1 MGIVFMGT
9 PDFAAAHLEA
19 LLEADLDV
27 TAVYT
32 QPDKPRGRGMHLSP
46 SPVKEAALHAGLPV
60 HQPANLRMPVEIARL
75 RELAPDILAVVAYGK
90 ILPPE
95 VLELPALG
103 CVNIHGSLLPR
114 HRGSA
119 PIQWAIL
126 SGDRVTGVTSMY
138 MDKDVDTGDMI
149 YSRSVEIG
157 DRETSGM
164 LFDRLKVLGG
174 ALLVQTIRDIR
185 AGTAPRIPQ
194 DPSKATYTT
203 QLSKSCCPIDWN
215 KSAFLVV
222 RQIYGLQPWP
232 VATAEIQGQSLRI
245 FDGETTGRATAKP
258 AGTLLS
264 AGEAGLEFACGDGR
278 TVLLTRVQPAGK
290 KPMAAADWLRGHPVQ
305 VAP

>member
-9 PDFAAAHLEA
+9 PDFAAAHLKK
-19 LLEADLDV
+19 LLEAGLDV

-32 QPDKPRGRGMHLSP
+32 QPDKPRGRGMHLTP
-46 SPVKEAALHAGLPV
+46 SPVKELALQAGLPV
-60 HQPANLRMPVEIARL
+60 YQPASLRTPEEIARL
-75 RELAPDILAVVAYGK
+75 RDLAPDILAVVAYGK

-103 CVNIHGSLLPR
+103 CINVHGSLLPR

-126 SGDRVTGVTSMY
+126 SGDSVTGVTTMY

-149 YSRSVEIG
+149 YTRTAEIS

-164 LFDRLKVLGG
+164 LFDRLKDLGG
-174 ALLVQTIRDIR
+174 ELLVKTIRDVR
-185 AGTAPRIPQ
+185 AGTAPRTPQ
-194 DPSKATYTT
+194 DHSKATYTT
-203 QLSKSCCPIDWN
+203 QLDKSCCPIDWN

-232 VATAEIQGQSLRI
+232 VATADVQGQTLRI
-245 FDGETTGRATAKP
+245 FDGETTGRTTAKP

-264 AGEAGLEFACGDGR
+264 AGESGLEYACGDGK

>member
-9 PDFAAAHLEA
+9 PDFAAAHLKK
-19 LLEADLDV
+19 LLEAELDV

-32 QPDKPRGRGMHLSP
+32 QPDQPRGRGMPLTP
-46 SPVKEAALHAGLPV
+46 SPVKELALQAGLPV
-60 HQPANLRMPVEIARL
+60 YQPASLRTPEEIARL
-75 RELAPDILAVVAYGK
+75 RDLAPDILAVVAYGK

-103 CVNIHGSLLPR
+103 CINVHGSLLPR

-126 SGDRVTGVTSMY
+126 SGDSVTGVTTMY

-149 YSRSVEIG
+149 YTRTVEIS
-157 DRETSGM
+157 DRETGGM
-164 LFDRLKVLGG
+164 LFDRLKDLGG
-174 ALLVQTIRDIR
+174 ELLVKTIRDVR
-185 AGTAPRIPQ
+185 AGTAPRTPQ
-194 DPSKATYTT
+194 DHSKATYTT

-232 VATAEIQGQSLRI
+232 VATAEVQGQTLRI
-245 FDGETTGRATAKP
+245 LDGEETGRTTVKP

-264 AGEAGLEFACGDGR
+264 AGESGLEYACGDGK